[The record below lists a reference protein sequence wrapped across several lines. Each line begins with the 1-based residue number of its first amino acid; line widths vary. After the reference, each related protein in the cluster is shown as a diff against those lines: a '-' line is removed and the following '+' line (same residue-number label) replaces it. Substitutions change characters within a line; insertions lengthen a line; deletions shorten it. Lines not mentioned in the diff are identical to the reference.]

1 MSVLF
6 SDVKRNVDIKRKLE
20 ENRVPGA
27 NFDEVLYADDTI
39 LVSTDTKT
47 IHLFLKEIDEQGEKI
62 ELKLNRGKQK

>member
-27 NFDEVLYADDTI
+27 SFDEVLYADDTI
-39 LVSTDTKT
+39 LVSTDTRT
-47 IHLFLKEIDEQGEKI
+47 IHLFLKEIEEQGEHMSQA
-62 ELKLNRGKQK
+62 E